1 MKKKQEKERI
11 SRHIALRKSLK
22 MLARIVLISLLII
35 LVTIVSGVAFIE
47 IRVHQTVTLPTP
59 TGSYA
64 VGRTEYDWT
73 DQSRIDTLAPHAGTK
88 RELVVW
94 AWYPAVHQAHGQRAS
109 YLPQKWGQL
118 SDQERDFLG
127 LPFIQTNDS
136 IQTNSIE
143 HAPLATQAERY
154 PVLIFEPGMGNISAQ
169 YTALLEDLASDGY
182 IIFAISPTYSANM
195 VVFPDGRV
203 ASATSAGSLDDN
215 VGLQAAGDQ
224 LVPVWAKDVSFV
236 MDKLDMLNTKAGDM
250 FSKHLDLT
258 RLGVF
263 GHSFGGATA
272 VQVCHLDARCKAGI
286 DLDGVLFGDVVQT
299 GLDKPFMVIQHDT
312 GVCSDSDCRSFQRE
326 IQSTLHPVPH
336 GASYNLSIKGTEHFN
351 FSDYAAYFSPL
362 QLLGLLGSIDGVR
375 GLQITHTYVRAFF
388 DTYLN
393 GIPSSLLRGPSSS
406 YPEVQ
411 FLTP

>member
-1 MKKKQEKERI
+1 MQEKENN
-11 SRHIALRKSLK
+11 SRHPVLRKSLK
-22 MLARIVLISLLII
+22 ILARMVLILLVIMVVA
-35 LVTIVSGVAFIE
+35 LVSGVAYIE
-47 IRVHQTVTLPTP
+47 IRGHQTVTLPTP

-73 DQSRIDTLAPHAGTK
+73 DQSRIDPLAPHAGTK

-94 AWYPAVHQAHGQRAS
+94 AWYPAAHQAHEQRAA

-118 SDQERDFLG
+118 NNQEHAFLG
-127 LPFIQTNDS
+127 LPFIQTSDS

-143 HAPLATQAERY
+143 HAPLATRAGRY
-154 PVLIFEPGMGNISAQ
+154 PVLIFEPGMGNIPMQ
-169 YTALLEDLASDGY
+169 YTTLLEDLASHGY
-182 IIFAISPTYSANM
+182 IIFAIAPTYSANV

-203 ASATSAGSLDDN
+203 AKATPAGSLNDN
-215 VGLQAAGDQ
+215 ANLQVAGDQ
-224 LVPVWAKDVSFV
+224 LVSAWAKDVSFV
-236 MDKLDMLNTKAGDM
+236 MDQLAGLNTKAGEM
-250 FSKHLDLT
+250 FSGHLDLT

-272 VQVCHLDARCKAGI
+272 AQVCHLDARCKAGI
-286 DLDGVLFGDVVQT
+286 DLDGVLFGDVMRT
-299 GLDKPFMVIQHDT
+299 GLDKPFMVIQH
-312 GVCSDSDCRSFQRE
+312 GAGACSDPDCRSFQRE
-326 IQSTLHPVPH
+326 IQSTLRAVPP
-336 GASYNLSIKGTEHFN
+336 GANYNLSIKGTEHFN

-362 QLLGLLGSIDGVR
+362 QLLGLLGPIDGMR
-375 GLQITHTYVRAFF
+375 GLQITRAYIRAFF

-393 GIPSSLLRGPSSS
+393 SVPSPLLHASPGN